1 MRTVIDLDAE
11 EKELLESFEK
21 DEWKPIKG
29 KKKKISHYQQIA
41 KASFKK
47 DSRVNI
53 RMSSKDVHAIQVKAM
68 EEGIPY
74 QTLISSILHKYVT
87 GKLTEKKL

>member
-1 MRTVIDLDAE
+1 MIDFTAE

-21 DEWKPIKG
+21 NEWKPIKG
-29 KKKKISHYQQIA
+29 KTKKVSLYQQIA
-41 KASFKK
+41 VSTFKK

-53 RMSSKDVHAIQVKAM
+53 RMSSKDIHAIQVKAL

-74 QTLISSILHKYVT
+74 QTLISSILHKYVA
-87 GKLTEKKL
+87 GKLKEKEL

>member
-1 MRTVIDLDAE
+1 MIDLNAE
-11 EKELLESFEK
+11 EKDLLESYEK

-29 KKKKISHYQQIA
+29 KKKKVSYYQGIA
-41 KASFKK
+41 KATFRK
-47 DSRVNI
+47 DSRINI
-53 RMSSKDVHAIQVKAM
+53 RMSSKDVHALQVKAV

-87 GKLTEKKL
+87 GKLTEKKI

>member
-1 MRTVIDLDAE
+1 MIDFTAE

-21 DEWKPIKG
+21 NEWKSVKG
-29 KKKKISHYQQIA
+29 KPGKVSHYQQIA
-41 KASFKK
+41 KSTFKK

-53 RMSSKDVHAIQVKAM
+53 RMSRKDVHAIQVKAL

-87 GKLTEKKL
+87 GKLKEKEL